1 MVMKSDGGGG
11 HDDGDDVHGDDGG
24 DVHGDDDAHGD
35 DDVLGDATRFRCQ
48 HERLL
53 GP

>member
-24 DVHGDDDAHGD
+24 DVHGDDD
-35 DDVLGDATRFRCQ
+35 VLGDATRFRCQ